1 MKNKYS
7 KIIYISVFVL
17 LLINSCAVQ
26 QPPSGGD
33 DDKTPPKITSF
44 IPPNNT
50 LNYKGNTIEIEFD
63 EYVDRR
69 SFRDAL
75 VITPKPKGELIFDW
89 SGKSVEIS
97 VEGGFEPNRTY
108 LITIGKGFK
117 DQRGGNQLT
126 QPFSFAFATGSRIDK
141 GKMSG
146 KVYDFNRT
154 AKNENTFRD
163 VIITSYLVNGGKSVN
178 PVSDEP
184 DFVLPVSDEGSFLF
198 QSLPEGEYLVFALL
212 DADRN
217 YKYDTTYEFISVPDR
232 IVNVVEGEMPE
243 ELNYLMD
250 LNATYITR
258 NIYGV
263 FEPGKIS
270 YGGNN
275 TGFDYLLKKLNT
287 DSTGYLYLSFTGEEK
302 NISYLSHFIFYF
314 KNNTIPQFDILSS
327 FSLKTKETEIK
338 SYLNF
343 HSINDSIIEVTSQN
357 QLIPAQNYVLNI
369 DINTEQIKYSK
380 EIEFKTPP
388 ERDFGSLKFVLT
400 GAEEKKYTVYLIN
413 KASELIFARKVVE
426 KEFKSDF
433 KDVTAGDYILFAFE
447 DSNGNGYY
455 DFGNYFPFEP
465 AEKFYFHPEDVV
477 IKGGWTIENFG
488 VTF

>member
-1 MKNKYS
+1 MKIKY
-7 KIIYISVFVL
+7 KNILYISVFLSL
-17 LLINSCAVQ
+17 LVNSCAVQ

-33 DDKTPPKITSF
+33 DDKTPPKILNFT
-44 IPPNNT
+44 PANNT
-50 LNYKGNTIEIEFD
+50 LNFRGRTVEIEFD

-69 SFRDAL
+69 SFSDAL

-97 VEGGFEPNRTY
+97 VKGGFEPNRTY

-117 DQRGGNQLT
+117 DLRGGNQLT
-126 QPFSFAFATGSRIDK
+126 QPFSFAFATGSKIDK
-141 GKMSG
+141 CKISG
-146 KVYDFNRT
+146 KVYDFNRA
-154 AKNENTFRD
+154 AKNDNTFRD
-163 VIITSYLVNGGKSVN
+163 VVITSYIVSGGKSIN
-178 PVSDEP
+178 PVTDDP
-184 DFVLPVSDEGSFLF
+184 DFVLPVSDDGSFLF
-198 QSLPEGEYLVFALL
+198 QSLPEAEYLVFALL

-217 YKYDTTYEFISVPDR
+217 YKYDTTYEFISMPDR
-232 IVNVVEGEMPE
+232 IINVVEGETPE
-243 ELNYLMD
+243 VMNYLMD
-250 LNATYITR
+250 INATYITR

-275 TGFDYLLKKLNT
+275 SGFDYVLKKLNS
-287 DSTGYLYLSFTGEEK
+287 DSAGYVYSSLTGEEK
-302 NISYLSHFIFYF
+302 NISYLTHFIFYF
-314 KNNTIPQFDILSS
+314 KNNIIPRFDILSS
-327 FSLKTKETEIK
+327 FSLRTRETEIK

-343 HSINDSIIEVTSQN
+343 HSISDSLIDVTSQN
-357 QLIPAQNYVLNI
+357 PLLPAQTYVL
-369 DINTEQIKYSK
+369 DININTAGIKYSR

-388 ERDFGSLKFVLT
+388 EREFGSLKIVLT

-413 KASELIFARKVVE
+413 KTTELIFTRQDLE
-426 KEFKSDF
+426 KEFKYNF
-433 KDVTAGDYILFAFE
+433 NNVIAGEYILFAYE

-455 DFGNYFPFEP
+455 DFGGYFPFEP